1 MMLTTGTRVG
11 DTSGGR
17 LFEAFLKPLDSVG
30 LVVFRRLTASG
41 ARGRVL
47 EVGAGTGANL
57 RWYDGA
63 VEALSLSDL
72 KLAPLLSLRAGRLGL
87 ADPVEA
93 DVAALPFPDASFDTV
108 VSTLLFCSVPDP
120 AAGFAEIRRVL
131 APGGEWR
138 FVEHVLPAR
147 SGMAAAFRRVAPAWR
162 RVAGGCKLDR
172 DTVAAIRAA
181 GFEVELLG
189 SGGGG
194 ALVAGVA
201 RPARALATPPA
212 SV

>member
-1 MMLTTGTRVG
+1 MTFTTGTRIG
-11 DTSGGR
+11 DTTGGR
-17 LFEAFLKPLDSVG
+17 LFEAFLKPLDAAG
-30 LVVFRRLTASG
+30 LGEFRRLVASG

-47 EVGAGTGANL
+47 EVGAGSGANL

-72 KLAPLLSLRAGRLGL
+72 KIAPLLSLRAGRRGL
-87 ADPVEA
+87 AAPIRA
-93 DVAALPFPDASFDTV
+93 DVTALPFADAAFDTV

-147 SGMAAAFRRVAPAWR
+147 PRMARTFRRVAPAWR
-162 RVAGGCKLDR
+162 ALAGGCKLDR
-172 DTVAAIRAA
+172 DTVGAIRAA

-201 RPARALATPPA
+201 RPLRALAAAPA